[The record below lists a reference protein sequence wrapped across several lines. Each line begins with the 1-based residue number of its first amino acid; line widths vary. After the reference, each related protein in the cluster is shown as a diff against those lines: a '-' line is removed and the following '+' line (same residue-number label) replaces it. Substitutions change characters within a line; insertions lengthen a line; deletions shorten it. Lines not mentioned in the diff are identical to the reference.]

1 MSEIN
6 LKTINE
12 AIDSFKKAGKTPDK
26 LEIGFKTYSRLIEQ
40 DKFFDHVTKSED
52 SLTRYYKDIK
62 IKLVAEKHF
71 FAVK

>member
-1 MSEIN
+1 MKEIN
-6 LKTINE
+6 LKVIND
-12 AIDSFKKAGKTPDK
+12 AIEEFKKTGNTPEK
-26 LEIGFKTYSRLIEQ
+26 LEIGYKTYSRLVGQ

-52 SLTRYYKDIK
+52 SLNRFYKGIR